1 MTPPVP
7 TAPKRRSAPKART
20 GCLTCKKRHVK
31 CDESRPTCK
40 RCQKTGLVCAG
51 YPPVQTWL
59 FEYSGIT
66 STSTEKNSDKPV
78 SQPSTAVLADR
89 TSPKV
94 QQTGIPPS
102 ADIYYEALFAGRD
115 AEAELQAFQ
124 YFIERT
130 ASITAQWPT
139 QGSWRRILPQAA
151 WSNPVLR
158 DCVVALAYTDQD
170 AVKHASQAA
179 ANDAAVHIPVLKSA
193 EMETRLRYYNRAV
206 HGLLHQYARDSIA
219 MLLASLAFA
228 VFDSLNGR
236 LGQSMIHLQAMS
248 QLVVDVRESEQ
259 PLDAGLLRDIEEI
272 AYMGSGMPFDTQ
284 ELPAPD
290 RVDLITSL
298 RGFVCLSM
306 ARATLSRCIWAVSLI
321 QHNNVW
327 NEGITAHKSYSQLEK
342 IVFHPLACRRI
353 DFSDPPIST
362 LPHCRRLLNVWVD
375 KLAHTSPYIL
385 PVAEKR
391 TLLLHARCLNL
402 ALQCIARN
410 DSVGPGTA
418 LRKEHA
424 VEEILDETLGLLADI
439 RTLDL
444 YTLESPT
451 EELDEATMTALK
463 VVSPNDKHKTSLRAV
478 LGFIGLNTCS
488 AKTLARVDQALSTAR
503 ELEASW
509 GNKAV
514 LLMW

>member
-1 MTPPVP
+1 M
-7 TAPKRRSAPKART
+7 
-20 GCLTCKKRHVK
+20 
-31 CDESRPTCK
+31 
-40 RCQKTGLVCAG
+40 
-51 YPPVQTWL
+51 
-59 FEYSGIT
+59 T
-66 STSTEKNSDKPV
+66 STDAEKDSDKPV
-78 SQPSTAVLADR
+78 PHPPTTALVDR
-89 TSPKV
+89 TDTKTE
-94 QQTGIPPS
+94 QTGIPPS
-102 ADIYYEALFAGRD
+102 ADVYYEALFAGRD

-151 WSNPVLR
+151 WSNPALR
-158 DCVVALAYTDQD
+158 DCLVALAYTDQD
-170 AVKHASQAA
+170 AVKQASQPGIKSATA
-179 ANDAAVHIPVLKSA
+179 CTPAVKSA
-193 EMETRLRYYNRAV
+193 ELETRLRYYNRAI
-206 HGLLHQYARDSIA
+206 HGILHQYARDSIA

-236 LGQSMIHLQAMS
+236 LSQSMIHLQAMS
-248 QLVVDVRESEQ
+248 QLVVDVRASAQ

-284 ELPAPD
+284 ELPTPD
-290 RVDLITSL
+290 RLDLVTTM

-321 QHNNVW
+321 QHNNIW
-327 NEGITAHKSYSQLEK
+327 NEGTTAHKSYAQLVK
-342 IVFHPLACRRI
+342 IIFHPLACRRI

-362 LPHCRRLLNVWVD
+362 LAHCRRLLNVWLD

-391 TLLLHARCLNL
+391 TLLLHVRCLNL
-402 ALQCIARN
+402 ALQSISRT
-410 DSVGPGTA
+410 DSHAPDPDQATA
-418 LRKEHA
+418 MRTEHA
-424 VEEILDETLGLLADI
+424 IEEILNDTLGLLADI

-451 EELDEATMTALK
+451 EEEELDDATMAAVK
-463 VVSPNDKHKTSLRAV
+463 VQAPNDKHKTSLRAV
-478 LGFIGLNTCS
+478 LGFIGLNTRS
-488 AKTLARVDQALSTAR
+488 PDTLARVDQGLSTAR

-509 GNKAV
+509 GNKVV